1 MFFYLFFLLLLLFSK
16 GWFLLATESE
26 SYLKPSRKS
35 AYYLVKIKNDDHYDW
50 PARTSVSPCSSS
62 PGTFREE
69 ERRSSTRDVSTGEE
83 RGETDV
89 FAGYIMIRLSESEAE
104 AEG

>member
-1 MFFYLFFLLLLLFSK
+1 MIGLQEHP
-16 GWFLLATESE
+16 FLLA
-26 SYLKPSRKS
+26 LHRRGRF
-35 AYYLVKIKNDDHYDW
+35 
-50 PARTSVSPCSSS
+50 ARRNVVPPRETSP
-62 PGTFREE
+62 PI
-69 ERRSSTRDVSTGEE
+69 DEE